1 MSKHDVTL
9 EKIVSLCKRRG
20 FVYPTAEIY
29 GGLNG
34 LYDFGPLGTLLKQKI
49 KYYWQKSLEK
59 TGKSILFFDGA
70 ILGSQSVWD
79 ASGHTKNFHDPMV
92 DCLIC
97 KKRFR
102 ADDID
107 LKKNCPS
114 CGNFSWTDVRQFNL
128 MFSTNVGALQEAGS
142 IGYLR
147 PETAQ
152 TIFANFKNIVSTNRV
167 KVPFGVAQVG
177 KAFRN
182 EITPKQFLFR
192 MREFE
197 QMELEWFCKPDS
209 VHEIFEYW
217 VNQQREYVL
226 SLGITKDKIRTRSHG
241 PDELAHY
248 STRCIDLEYN
258 FPFGWKELEGIA
270 YRGNYDLTQHSLYS
284 KKDLSISDLDRA
296 KYMPHVVESSIGV
309 DRLFLTILFDVFYE
323 DDIEG
328 EVRSVLRFAPH
339 IAPISA
345 AVFPLSNTL
354 VDPAE
359 QLFKDIAARGIRCDF
374 DTSGSIGKR
383 YRRYD
388 EIGTPFCITFDFE
401 SISDQ
406 SVTIRDR
413 DTLKQERISI
423 TNVFNYLIN
432 HGIQTT

>member
-1 MSKHDVTL
+1 MAKQDVTL
-9 EKIVSLCKRRG
+9 EKITALCKRRG

-59 TGKSILFFDGA
+59 TGKSVLFFDGA

-92 DCLIC
+92 DCLVC

-107 LKKNCPS
+107 LEKNCPA
-114 CGNFSWTDVRQFNL
+114 CGNLSWTPVRQFNL
-128 MFSTNVGALQEAGS
+128 MFSTNVGAMADAGS

-152 TIFANFKNIVSTNRV
+152 TIFANFKNITSTNRV
-167 KVPFGVAQVG
+167 KVPFGVAQIG

-197 QMELEWFCKPDS
+197 QMELEWFCKSEAID
-209 VHEIFEYW
+209 ETFDFW
-217 VNQQREYVL
+217 VNQQKEYVL
-226 SLGITKDKIRTRSHG
+226 SLGISQDKIRTRNHG
-241 PDELAHY
+241 PNELAHY
-248 STRCIDLEYN
+248 STKCVDLEYF

-270 YRGNYDLTQHSLYS
+270 YRGNYDLTQHSIHS
-284 KKDLSISDLDRA
+284 KKDLAITDLDGT

-309 DRLFLTILFDVFYE
+309 DRLFLTLLFDSFYE
-323 DDIEG
+323 DEIEG
-328 EVRSVLRFAPH
+328 ETRTVLRFAPH
-339 IAPISA
+339 IAPIST

-354 VDPAE
+354 VDQAE
-359 QLFKDIAARGIRCDF
+359 RLFIDILQAGIRADF
-374 DTSGSIGKR
+374 DVSGSIGKR

-401 SISDQ
+401 SLEDQ
-406 SVTIRDR
+406 RVTIRDR
-413 DTLKQERISI
+413 DTLKQERIAI
-423 TNVFNYLIN
+423 TAIQDYLMQ
-432 HGIQTT
+432 HGIQKS